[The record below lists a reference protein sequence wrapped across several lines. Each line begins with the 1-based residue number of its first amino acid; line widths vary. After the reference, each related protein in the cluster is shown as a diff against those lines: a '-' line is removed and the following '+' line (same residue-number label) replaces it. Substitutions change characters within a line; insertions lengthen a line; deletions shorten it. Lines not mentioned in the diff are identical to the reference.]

1 MECLAPNL
9 GASSTE
15 ILFEEISK
23 DLLTWTLTRNE
34 VLGLPH
40 CLTVFGAATYYS
52 IKWVSDALDSTQ
64 KQRMNLKKRFHPDHT
79 TRSIVYSQALRY
91 NRICSN
97 PSDRDKHLQDL
108 CSFLQ
113 NCSSA
118 DHEANAMIKAQ
129 FISLWDGLESRSD
142 CQ

>member
-64 KQRMNLKKRFHPDHT
+64 KQRMNLKKRVF
-79 TRSIVYSQALRY
+79 
-91 NRICSN
+91 
-97 PSDRDKHLQDL
+97 

-129 FISLWDGLESRSD
+129 FMSLWHGLESRSD